1 MRLTGRLLMAGTL
14 ASLALRVAL
23 GAQEGTAR
31 EGAAREGT
39 LSPPARE
46 DRVVP
51 VYDEPRHRQM
61 FQSGTTRVLELRV
74 LPGDM
79 SLFHSH
85 YDPVLYVNFATGGLR
100 TQDLGKDWS
109 QPAVGRGARAGG
121 PAGAPS
127 EGAAPAAAPAP
138 AATAAAAAI
147 PATRPVVRVSSTT
160 SYVERPVTH
169 RIMNTG
175 TSMVRALVL
184 VNQTA
189 GNDSTSEKEAGFDG
203 VAETA
208 EMANKWYRAYRFT
221 LAPGQV
227 ATHRHTTQAF
237 LTQTTEG
244 TATAQG
250 TRLWALNEPAA
261 WAFFEA
267 GDRHEVRN
275 TGSGPLELVEIEVR
289 QPAR

>member
-1 MRLTGRLLMAGTL
+1 MRLTVRLLMAS
-14 ASLALRVAL
+14 ALALVAFRVGL
-23 GAQEGTAR
+23 GAQ
-31 EGAAREGT
+31 EGAAREGAP
-39 LSPPARE
+39 SPPASE

-85 YDPVLYVNFATGGLR
+85 YDPVLYVNFATGALR
-100 TQDLGKDWS
+100 TQELGKDWS
-109 QPAVGRGARAGG
+109 QPAAGRGA
-121 PAGAPS
+121 PAAS
-127 EGAAPAAAPAP
+127 ERTAPAAAVPAG
-138 AATAAAAAI
+138 
-147 PATRPVVRVSSTT
+147 RPMVRVSSTT

-189 GNDSTSEKEAGFDG
+189 GNDSTTEKDAGFDG
-203 VAETA
+203 VAAMA

-227 ATHRHTTQAF
+227 ATHRHTTQAV

-250 TRLWALNEPAA
+250 ARLWALNEPAA

-275 TGSGPLELVEIEVR
+275 TGTKPLELVEIEVR

>member
-1 MRLTGRLLMAGTL
+1 MRLKRLLLTASALGALAFRAG
-14 ASLALRVAL
+14 L
-23 GAQEGTAR
+23 GAQEG
-31 EGAAREGT
+31 AARET
-39 LSPPARE
+39 ALSPPASE

-51 VYDEPRHRQM
+51 VHDEPRHRQM

-85 YDPVLYVNFATGGLR
+85 HDPVLYVNFATGGLR

-109 QPAVGRGARAGG
+109 QPAAGRGGRAGG
-121 PAGAPS
+121 PAAPP
-127 EGAAPAAAPAP
+127 AAAAPAP
-138 AATAAAAAI
+138 AVTAAAAAI
-147 PATRPVVRVSSTT
+147 PARPLVRVSSTT

-189 GNDSTSEKEAGFDG
+189 GNDATTQKDAGFDG

-208 EMANKWYRAYRFT
+208 EMTNTWYRAYRFT

-237 LTQTTEG
+237 LAQTTEG

-250 TRLWALNEPAA
+250 ARLWALNEPAA

-275 TGSGPLELVEIEVR
+275 TGAGPLELVEIEVR